1 MRTGDLRQRIT
12 LQSNYRN
19 RSASGVI
26 TDSWSDVATLWA
38 RIENATGRE
47 SFAGGQVNAENS
59 HTITIRWLAGVT
71 AEMRVAYVD
80 QKGGGNT
87 RYFDIRG
94 VVNPDETR
102 TMLMLSCLEVAGGQ
116 QRAVMG

>member
-1 MRTGDLRQRIT
+1 MRTGDLRHRVT
-12 LQSNYRN
+12 LQANTRT

-26 TDSWSDVATLWA
+26 TDSWSDVATVWA
-38 RIENATGRE
+38 KIENTTARE
-47 SFAGGQVNAENS
+47 MFAGAAVNAEAS
-59 HTITIRWLAGVT
+59 HTITIRWLAGVN

-80 QKGGGNT
+80 QKNGGNT

-116 QRAVMG
+116 QRAVAG